1 MEPWERE
8 IRPSVPWLE
17 EHWQLFQLF
26 MLSVASP
33 IPKQRLAACAL
44 SMPSR
49 WKPVVG
55 DEPETTPFVLQ
66 GLAIAGDG
74 LIGGDDGG

>member
-1 MEPWERE
+1 
-8 IRPSVPWLE
+8 
-17 EHWQLFQLF
+17 